1 MPRTLNIAVV
11 PVTSASSSPIA
22 KSAASIHDLAITA
35 QTQHRAM
42 RDARRQLSRLNEPS
56 RESLKA
62 EWTTYVDRYEQILNG
77 SDTTASKLAAVI
89 DVYLALQGNTE
100 DDKEGAM
107 ITELTLLRAEL
118 ERPQPDFTSECMK
131 LSNDM
136 KGLCSKLMGSPPRD
150 SVASQDATPKGNI
163 NVEPVVAQSA
173 VGGDINSLD
182 FYMSL
187 LMARQSPMRGR
198 TPTNEG
204 PRSLWSFLLPAA
216 VSSPPIPTVSPHVGT
231 NTSNLTQ
238 AQVMAVDRFKQLGE
252 LGANGTSSRSTGAS
266 RNLTNNILAGTINGN
281 IQTLEAQAQQFS
293 VFSELTQHLKNEI
306 GAYLLA
312 FQAAK
317 AYPTM
322 EKKRAL
328 TNMHARVA
336 SSSAHWRQCVIA
348 LTEGYTRVQK

>member
-1 MPRTLNIAVV
+1 
-11 PVTSASSSPIA
+11 
-22 KSAASIHDLAITA
+22 
-35 QTQHRAM
+35 M
-42 RDARRQLSRLNEPS
+42 RDTRRQLSRLNEPS

-173 VGGDINSLD
+173 VG
-182 FYMSL
+182 F
-187 LMARQSPMRGR
+187 AQESPMRGR

-216 VSSPPIPTVSPHVGT
+216 VSSPPIPTVLPHVGT

-238 AQVMAVDRFKQLGE
+238 AQVMAFDRFKQLGE

-312 FQAAK
+312 FKAAK